1 MSSQEVAVI
10 ADVIRSR
17 SYDDR
22 SEVQSAVE
30 RLLAAVAAALPPL
43 QGFSPTV
50 GDELQA
56 VYSSRNEA
64 LAATLYAGLLHEQ
77 GPELRFGLGQGET
90 YSVTS
95 GSSEGIQDGPGWWRA
110 REAVEA
116 AEQMQARNPHLK
128 SRFLGPE
135 QQDDALV
142 NAYLLARD
150 HVLVGL
156 NSRTRR
162 YARGVLEGRSQKQ
175 IAAELGVSQS
185 AVSQALRS
193 SGAAGLIAGL
203 RDLTTD
209 ESEEDT

>member
-1 MSSQEVAVI
+1 MSSQNVAVI

-17 SYDDR
+17 SYGDR
-22 SEVQSAVE
+22 SAVQRDVE
-30 RLLAAVAAALPPL
+30 RMLRSVTAAFPPV

-56 VYSSRNEA
+56 VYSTRNEA

-95 GSSEGIQDGPGWWRA
+95 GSSESIQDGPGWWRA
-110 REAVEA
+110 REAVEV
-116 AEQMQARNPHLK
+116 AEQRQARTPHLR
-128 SRFLGPE
+128 SRFLGPQ
-135 QQDDALV
+135 QQDDALA

-150 HVLVGL
+150 HVLA
-156 NSRTRR
+156 SMTPRARR
-162 YARGVLEGRSQKQ
+162 YARGVLEGKSQKQ

-203 RDLTTD
+203 D
-209 ESEEDT
+209 ELRIKGREDSA